1 MKTNTKSLKF
11 RLLIPFAVILL
22 IQTAVLSVFI
32 LRGDVS
38 VSLRSNAIDI
48 FRQNTEN
55 SELNLEREV
64 VQHWMNDIYS
74 SVAVRDAVQ
83 QILAKEGKSVS
94 DIKTDPE
101 LNRAI
106 VYGVTPQMID
116 LLHRSYGNG
125 VYLILDGPASHNG
138 SPEEKAGVYISD
150 LDSSSYAADN
160 SDLLL
165 VRGLPSISKG
175 FGIALESHWELGF
188 TLEESDPSDSYYYK
202 PYNCAVNAK
211 IDIHDVSNYGYL
223 GSQSPQGRQKTD
235 GISYSIPLVLDD
247 GTTIGVI
254 GGDMLDNHVQKIM
267 DVDSLAGAV
276 DRALILAKRER
287 GTQVLEPVVTS
298 GAVYD
303 RYFGKKNAL
312 NYEFAEQEQIGVVT
326 DKGGDMWYAA
336 MVPMEIYN
344 RNAPFENEEWLLV
357 QLQQES
363 TLMSFYNQIR
373 STLMLSMLVSLLLGI
388 LATMLAGNLAAG
400 PIQKL
405 IGELRSAK
413 AGQTIRLNKTKISEI
428 DELIDAIESLS
439 TDVAESASRISRI
452 LDASGVSIGVFEY
465 LKDTE
470 RFFCSSSLFRLLG
483 VEKAEESY
491 AYLNA
496 EEFRGMMRI
505 LTEADEDEDGMTY
518 YLEQDGHHRYV
529 RMKLVR
535 SSYGNVTGV
544 LSDVTSDMET
554 RHKLEQE
561 RNYDLLTGIYNRRAF
576 RELVEIIL
584 YKQKIGTAA
593 LVMWDL
599 DNLKYV
605 NDTYGH
611 ETGDRYIQL
620 FASYLGSLEADGAV
634 VERHAGDEFMA
645 LLYNG
650 SEDVLRGRVQAFMEQ
665 LRNVVL
671 EVPGGDRIPLR
682 ASAGMVW
689 YPRQARE
696 LDTLVRYADFAMY
709 MAKHSIKGIVQEFE
723 IQSYHENSYLLSGKE
738 ELNRLLESRN
748 VKFALQPI
756 ISRDGSIYGYEALMR
771 PKLKSFKNIQEVL
784 NLAKAQAK
792 LPQFEGLTWF
802 YAMQWIQDRK
812 EYFDEKCRFFI
823 NSIASTVLPDQE
835 IGRLE
840 AAYPELLH
848 KVVLEMTETEQVNEK
863 AMNTKISTL
872 HRWGG
877 MIALDD
883 FGAGYSTESTL
894 LHLRP
899 DIVKLDMEL
908 VRNIDQDAN
917 RRAIAEYLVEYSHA
931 RNILVVA
938 EGVESLEELETL
950 MGIRVDLFQGYYLAR
965 PEVEI
970 RPLNPY
976 VVEKMQELS
985 KK

>member
-1 MKTNTKSLKF
+1 MKTKTKSLKF
-11 RLLIPFAVILL
+11 RLLIPFAAILL

-38 VSLRSNAIDI
+38 VSLRTNAIDI
-48 FRQNTEN
+48 FLQNTEN

-83 QILAKEGKSVS
+83 QVLIKEGKGVS
-94 DIKTDPE
+94 DIKTDPA

-106 VYGVTPQMID
+106 VYDVMPQMID

-125 VYLILDGPASHNG
+125 VYLILDGPASDNG

-175 FGIALESHWELGF
+175 YGIALESHWKLGF
-188 TLEESDPSDSYYYK
+188 TLDESNPSDSYYFK
-202 PYNCAVNAK
+202 PYNCTADMK
-211 IDIHDVSNYGYL
+211 IDVHDVSNYGYL
-223 GSQSPQGRQKTD
+223 GSQSPQGRQEVA

-247 GTTIGVI
+247 GTTVGVI
-254 GGDMLDNHVQKIM
+254 GGDMLDNHVRKIM
-267 DVDSLAGAV
+267 DVDSLAGSV

-287 GTQVLEPVVTS
+287 GSRVLEPVVTS

-312 NYEFAEQEQIGVVT
+312 NYELAEQEQIGVVT
-326 DKGGDMWYAA
+326 DRNGDLWYAA
-336 MVPMEIYN
+336 MVPMGIYN
-344 RNAPFENEEWLLV
+344 RNAPFEQEEWLLV
-357 QLQQES
+357 QVQQES
-363 TLMSFYNQIR
+363 TLMNFYNQIR
-373 STLMLSMLVSLLLGI
+373 NTLMLSMIVSLFLGI
-388 LATMLAGNLAAG
+388 LATMLAGNLVAG

-405 IGELRSAK
+405 IGELRSAEI
-413 AGQTIRLNKTKISEI
+413 GQKIRLKKTKISEV

-439 TDVAESASRISRI
+439 ADVAESASRISRI
-452 LDASGVSIGVFEY
+452 LEASGVSIGVFEY

-470 RFFCSSSLFRLLG
+470 RYFCSRSLFRLLW
-483 VEKAEESY
+483 VDRTEESY
-491 AYLNA
+491 AYL
-496 EEFRGMMRI
+496 ESGEFQSMMQ
-505 LTEADEDEDGMTY
+505 LLMEADEDEDGKIY
-518 YLEQDGHHRYV
+518 YLEKDGRHRYV

-535 SSYGNVTGV
+535 APYGNVTGV
-544 LSDVTSDMET
+544 LSDVTADMET

-584 YKQKIGTAA
+584 YKQKIGIAA

-620 FASYLGSLEADGAV
+620 FADYLKTLETDGAV

-650 SEDVLRGRVQAFMEQ
+650 SIEALRGRVKAFMEQ
-665 LRNVVL
+665 LKTVTL

-689 YPRQARE
+689 YPDQARE

-709 MAKHSIKGIVQEFE
+709 MAKHNIKGIVQEFD
-723 IQSYHENSYLLSGKE
+723 IQTYHENSYLLSGKE
-738 ELNRLLESRN
+738 ELNRLLENSN

-756 ISRDGSIYGYEALMR
+756 VYRDGSIYGYEALMR
-771 PKLKSFKNIQEVL
+771 PRLKSFKNIQEVL

-792 LPQFEGLTWF
+792 LPQFEELTWF
-802 YAMQWIQDRK
+802 YAMQWVQDRK
-812 EYFDEKCRFFI
+812 ELFDEKCRFFI
-823 NSIASTVLPDQE
+823 NSIASTVLTDWQIE
-835 IGRLE
+835 RLE
-840 AAYPELLH
+840 VSYPELLH
-848 KVVLEMTETEQVNEK
+848 RVVLEMTETEQVNEK
-863 AMNTKISTL
+863 AMNIKISTI

-877 MIALDD
+877 LIALDD
-883 FGAGYSTESTL
+883 FGAGYSTESTM
-894 LHLRP
+894 LHLHP

-908 VRNIDQDAN
+908 IRNIDQDAN
-917 RRAIAEYLVEYSHA
+917 RRAIAENLIEYSHA

-938 EGVESLEELETL
+938 EGVENLEELETL
-950 MGIRVDLFQGYYLAR
+950 MEMHVDLFQGYYLAR